1 MIIKALVFIS
11 ILFTQAMTLC
21 AQGEQKIEVFT
32 SVSYDRFIIYQAL
45 VLFWAGIIGL
55 IVIIA
60 MKLKEL
66 RRTREMDIDR
76 EEKDAPFLD

>member
-1 MIIKALVFIS
+1 MIFKTLVL
-11 ILFTQAMTLC
+11 ILIFLAQSMELF
-21 AQGEQKIEVFT
+21 AQGQKIEVFT
-32 SVSYDRFIIYQAL
+32 SAPYDRYIIYQSLA
-45 VLFWAGIIGL
+45 LFWIGIIGL

-66 RRTREMDIDR
+66 RRTRDMDIDK